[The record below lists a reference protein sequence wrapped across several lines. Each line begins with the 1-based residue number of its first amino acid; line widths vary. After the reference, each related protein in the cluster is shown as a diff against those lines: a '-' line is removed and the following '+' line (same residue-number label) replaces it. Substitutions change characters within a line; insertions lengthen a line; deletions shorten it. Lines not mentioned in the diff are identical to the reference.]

1 MPAIW
6 NIGNVSEASNKKV
19 SSKLTFEV
27 GESFKG
33 RIVSK
38 GEGNEVVVKLSDGWQ
53 FTAEIEGKVS
63 PNEEGLIKF
72 EVEDFEDGKI
82 KLKIM
87 PNQQTNQGSEGNIIG
102 DFMKK
107 TGMTKESLD
116 ILKAMV
122 KYNIPLTK
130 ENITFIKSITAFNE
144 KINSNPAEIDNFI
157 NKFISGK
164 GIEEGSTKGQ
174 QIKDILNDFFK
185 SFKTVSKD
193 DILFFIENDIDI
205 NKENIDSYNKL
216 FKSEGTIKE
225 YFDNISK
232 ALKDLN
238 IDLTDAKTQDSNSTE
253 KGKVNL
259 LSILKSVAGESGDI
273 VKESVKE
280 VLVEN
285 KNKFT
290 TNEFKDKFLKLS
302 ALSEKELID
311 LVKSNLGNK
320 SNITNKD
327 IKTLISNILG
337 KEIDI
342 PEAGLQ
348 KIKAA
353 ITSQMAAEVIP
364 VKEGEVAKESIKE
377 VLVENKSKFTT
388 SEFNDKFL
396 KLSALSEKELI
407 NRVKTNLGKE
417 SNITNKDIK
426 TLISNIIGKNID
438 IPDAGIQK
446 IKAAITS
453 QIAAEAVPVKEGEV
467 DPRRNVIKSI
477 IANAELNFVEN
488 DIDISKEN
496 IGSFDKIL
504 KSGETVKEYINNL
517 SKSLKDLNLDIKDLE
532 TILKNNEEE
541 SIPKAILSSEE
552 KASLDSKDLASK
564 IYNSN
569 STDKGK
575 VSMLSLLKSMVGED
589 VEVTKETIK
598 EVLVQNKNEFTTSEF
613 NDKFLKLNSLSEK
626 ELMDVVRSSF
636 GNKENIT
643 NNDIKTLISNI
654 LGKEIDIPEAQL
666 QKIKDIITFQ
676 MKGEI
681 VPENDA
687 AIPTAKGS
695 ILEENA
701 KSIISELNIK
711 GADNEIKNSI
721 TKEILN
727 LSSNEIIREDIKVK
741 IENMKDIIKDI
752 IAHAQLKGD
761 GMEKVMQF
769 IKGNI
774 SDFKLLNSVNN
785 EYYYLDVPIKNNG
798 EEYPC
803 KLIIKDS
810 RKDNKKIDKTNV
822 KMIVA
827 VRTINLGTVD
837 GYLKVNGTNLNVNI
851 KCDDEFVKVI
861 DKTKEKLLEGLKN
874 LGFFT
879 SITVTPKISEISLT
893 TCRGFFEESHDR
905 AIDTKV

>member
-33 RIVSK
+33 RIISK

-53 FTAEIEGKVS
+53 FTAEIEGKVN
-63 PNEEGLIKF
+63 PNEEGLVRF

-87 PNQQTNQGSEGNIIG
+87 PNQQTKQGSEGNIIG

-144 KINSNPAEIDNFI
+144 KINSNPGEIDNFI

-174 QIKDILNDFFK
+174 QIKDTLNEFFK
-185 SFKTVSKD
+185 SFKTVSKE

-232 ALKDLN
+232 ALKDLD
-238 IDLTDAKTQDSNSTE
+238 IDLTDTKSQNSNSTE
-253 KGKVNL
+253 KGKVDL
-259 LSILKSVAGESGDI
+259 LSILKSVVGESGDV

-285 KNKFT
+285 KSKFAT
-290 TNEFKDKFLKLS
+290 SEFKDKFLKLS

-320 SNITNKD
+320 ENITNKD
-327 IKTLISNILG
+327 IKTVIANILG

-342 PEAGLQ
+342 PEDGLQ

-353 ITSQMAAEVIP
+353 ITSQMSAEVIP
-364 VKEGEVAKESIKE
+364 VKEGEVDSRK
-377 VLVENKSKFTT
+377 
-388 SEFNDKFL
+388 
-396 KLSALSEKELI
+396 
-407 NRVKTNLGKE
+407 NL
-417 SNITNKDIK
+417 
-426 TLISNIIGKNID
+426 
-438 IPDAGIQK
+438 
-446 IKAAITS
+446 
-453 QIAAEAVPVKEGEV
+453 
-467 DPRRNVIKSI
+467 IKSI
-477 IANAELNFVEN
+477 ITNAELNFVEN

-496 IGSFDKIL
+496 IGSFNKTL

-517 SKSLKDLNLDIKDLE
+517 SKSLKDLNVDIKELE
-532 TILKNNEEE
+532 TMLKNNEEE
-541 SIPKAILSSEE
+541 SIPKAILSSEG
-552 KASLDSKDLASK
+552 KAPLDSNDLASK
-564 IYNSN
+564 TYNSN

-613 NDKFLKLNSLSEK
+613 NDQFLKLNSLSEK
-626 ELMDVVRSSF
+626 ELMDIVRSSL

-676 MKGEI
+676 LKAEI
-681 VPENDA
+681 VPVNDA
-687 AIPTAKGS
+687 ATQTAKGS
-695 ILEENA
+695 TLEENA
-701 KSIISELNIK
+701 KPIISELNIK
-711 GADNEIKNSI
+711 GADNEIKNSVN
-721 TKEILN
+721 KEILN

-893 TCRGFFEESHDR
+893 TCRGFFEERHDR